1 MLEPP
6 FWWRAPGLSA
16 RLLQPA
22 ALGYGAAAAW
32 RLRHK
37 GTSAGIPVICIGNL
51 THGGA
56 GKTPAALTIGRLLS
70 EMGER
75 PFFLSRGYGG
85 KYAGPIR
92 VDPARHRADE
102 VGDEP
107 LLLARRAPTV
117 VARER
122 VAGAKLARAQ
132 GASVVVMDDGLQNP
146 SLTKDWTL
154 AVVDGHRGIG
164 NAKVFPAGPLRAPLT
179 AQLERTNAVLIIGQ
193 PLPPDSKLAAI
204 LHTIG
209 RRVLHARL
217 EPDADALTALKG
229 SRLLAFAGIG
239 DPEKFFRTLTEAG
252 LDLAG
257 RERFA
262 DHHKYS
268 AADARNLL
276 ARCERE
282 QMIPVTTEKDFVRLA
297 TGDADCAKLATRT
310 RVLPVTLVFVEEE
323 KVRGL
328 LAEKIAGR
336 P

>member
-6 FWWRAPGLSA
+6 FWWRAPGLAA
-16 RLLQPA
+16 RLLQPI

-37 GTSAGIPVICIGNL
+37 GARAGIRIICIGNL

-56 GKTPAALTIGRLLS
+56 GKTPAALTIARLLS

-85 KYAGPIR
+85 KLSGPIR

-107 LLLARRAPTV
+107 LLLARRAPTI

-122 VAGAKLARAQ
+122 VAGAQLARAQ

-146 SLTKDWTL
+146 SLVKDWTL
-154 AVVDGHRGIG
+154 AVIDGHRGIG
-164 NAKVFPAGPLRAPLT
+164 NGRVFPAGPLRAPLM
-179 AQLERTNAVLIIGQ
+179 AQLQRSNAVLIIGG
-193 PLPPDSKLAAI
+193 PLPPASNLTAVLHKSGRPI
-204 LHTIG
+204 LH
-209 RRVLHARL
+209 AQL
-217 EPDADALTALKG
+217 EPDGNAIAALKG

-252 LDLAG
+252 LDLAA

-268 AADARNLL
+268 SADARSLL

-282 QMIPVTTEKDFVRLA
+282 QMTPVTTEKDFVRLTA
-297 TGDADCAKLATRT
+297 GETDCARLAGRT
-310 RVLPVTLVFVEEE
+310 RVLPVTLVFEAEETARRLLQE
-323 KVRGL
+323 KTS
-328 LAEKIAGR
+328 GR
-336 P
+336 R

>member
-6 FWWRAPGLSA
+6 FWWRAPGLAA
-16 RLLQPA
+16 RLLQPI

-37 GTSAGIPVICIGNL
+37 GARAGIPIICIDNL
-51 THGGA
+51 THGGT
-56 GKTPAALTIGRLLS
+56 GKTPAALTIARLLS

-85 KYAGPIR
+85 KSAGPIR

-107 LLLARRAPTV
+107 LLLARRAPTI

-122 VAGAKLARAQ
+122 VTGAKLAHTQ

-146 SLTKDWTL
+146 SLAKDWTL

-164 NAKVFPAGPLRAPLT
+164 NAKVFPAGPLRAPLM
-179 AQLERTNAVLIIGQ
+179 AQLERTNAVLIIGE
-193 PLPPDSKLAAI
+193 PLPPDSKLAA
-204 LHTIG
+204 
-209 RRVLHARL
+209 VLHKSGRPILQAKL
-217 EPDADALTALKG
+217 EPDGNAIAALKG

-257 RERFA
+257 RERFP

-268 AADARNLL
+268 AADAGRLL
-276 ARCERE
+276 ARCERD
-282 QMIPVTTEKDFVRLA
+282 QMMPVTTEKDFVRLTA
-297 TGDADCAKLATRT
+297 GDGDCAKLAART
-310 RVLPVTLVFVEEE
+310 RVLPVTLVFEDEDT
-323 KVRGL
+323 VRRL
-328 LAEKIAGR
+328 LAEKTAGR
-336 P
+336 R

>member
-6 FWWRAPGLSA
+6 FWWRAPGLAA
-16 RLLQPA
+16 RLLQPI

-37 GTSAGIPVICIGNL
+37 GARAGIRIICIGNL

-56 GKTPAALTIGRLLS
+56 GKTPAALTIARLLS

-85 KYAGPIR
+85 KLAGPIR
-92 VDPARHRADE
+92 VDPARHRTDD

-107 LLLARRAPTV
+107 LLLARRAPTI

-146 SLTKDWTL
+146 SLAKDWTL

-164 NAKVFPAGPLRAPLT
+164 NARVFPAGPLRAPLM
-179 AQLERTNAVLIIGQ
+179 AQLERTNAVLIIGE
-193 PLPPDSKLAAI
+193 PLPLDSKLAVI
-204 LHTIG
+204 LQKGG
-209 RRVLHARL
+209 RSVFHAKL
-217 EPDADALTALKG
+217 QPDSNVVAALKG
-229 SRLLAFAGIG
+229 SRLFAFAGIG

-252 LDLAG
+252 LDLAE
-257 RERFA
+257 RERFP
-262 DHHKYS
+262 DHHQYS
-268 AADARNLL
+268 SADAARLL
-276 ARCERE
+276 ARCERD
-282 QMIPVTTEKDFVRLA
+282 QLVPVTTEKDFVRL
-297 TGDADCAKLATRT
+297 TGGGEDCAKLAART
-310 RVLPVTLVFVEEE
+310 RVLPVTLVIEGEEE
-323 KVRGL
+323 VRRL
-328 LAEKIAGR
+328 LAEKTAGR
-336 P
+336 R